1 MDEVGRG
8 TGTNDGLAIA
18 WSICEYMTK
27 KCRAKTIFAT
37 HYHELTQMENPN
49 VVNMSMNASEENGKL
64 VFLKKIVRGAA
75 SKSYGIHVAELAGI
89 PYEIIVRAKE
99 LMAAFEK
106 ESKAAAVPPE
116 QAEQMELFPQEDLLR
131 SEILSAD
138 ISNMTPLQ
146 ALTFLSELQNRY
158 K

>member
-1 MDEVGRG
+1 
-8 TGTNDGLAIA
+8 
-18 WSICEYMTK
+18 
-27 KCRAKTIFAT
+27 
-37 HYHELTQMENPN
+37 
-49 VVNMSMNASEENGKL
+49 MNASEENGKL

-106 ESKAAAVPPE
+106 ESKVAVVPE
-116 QAEQMELFPQEDLLR
+116 KTETMDLFPQEDLLR

-138 ISNMTPLQ
+138 IVNMTPMQ
-146 ALTFLSELQNRY
+146 ALSFLSDLQERY

>member
-1 MDEVGRG
+1 M
-8 TGTNDGLAIA
+8 
-18 WSICEYMTK
+18 
-27 KCRAKTIFAT
+27 
-37 HYHELTQMENPN
+37 
-49 VVNMSMNASEENGKL
+49 
-64 VFLKKIVRGAA
+64 FLKKIVRGAA

-106 ESKAAAVPPE
+106 ESKAAVVPE
-116 QAEQMELFPQEDLLR
+116 QTETIDLFPQEDMLR

-146 ALTFLSELQNRY
+146 ALTFLSDLQNRY

>member
-18 WSICEYMTK
+18 WSICEYLTR
-27 KCRAKTIFAT
+27 KCKAKTIFAT
-37 HYHELTQMENPN
+37 HYHELTQMNNPD
-49 VVNMSMNASEENGKL
+49 VVNMSMNAAEENGKL
-64 VFLKKIVRGAA
+64 VFLKKIVRGSA
-75 SKSYGIHVAELAGI
+75 SRSYGIHVAELAGI

-106 ESKAAAVPPE
+106 ESKASAVPDHIE
-116 QAEQMELFPQEDLLR
+116 SIELFPEEDMLK

-138 ISNMTPLQ
+138 IGNMTPLQ
-146 ALTFLSELQNRY
+146 ALTFLSDLQERY
-158 K
+158 R

>member
-1 MDEVGRG
+1 MPLRIRMERSLATLG
-8 TGTNDGLAIA
+8 TARCSQFMN
-18 WSICEYMTK
+18 M
-27 KCRAKTIFAT
+27 
-37 HYHELTQMENPN
+37 
-49 VVNMSMNASEENGKL
+49 VNMSMNASEERGKL

-106 ESKAAAVPPE
+106 ESKAAVVPKQTE
-116 QAEQMELFPQEDLLR
+116 SMDLFPQEDLLR

-138 ISNMTPLQ
+138 ISNMTPDQ
-146 ALTFLSELQNRY
+146 ALTFLSDLQERY